1 LNIPQNVAA
10 IIDGKIAFQLEGID
24 RMYLN
29 GYIPHLQTEGG
40 IANFFRHHRGK
51 PFASSVL
58 MNEISTQFVASIERF
73 AEKNH
78 IPLIPFARKAKK
90 EDIAKQYLASC
101 VAEETVLFIGKIQEK
116 VKTVRTKTLYNP
128 KTGAP
133 YPSLYMTTAMPN
145 QYYFYVLDKDFGM
158 MFIKYSSYF
167 PYNIRFY
174 LNGHEYL
181 KRRLT
186 EQGIAYVPLDNG
198 LLSCA
203 DPGKAQRIC
212 DGLDEKK
219 IDRVF
224 RKWLAR
230 LPHPFTAQDRA
241 AGYRYDLSILQA
253 EFSLTQVFD
262 RPHTGRT
269 FFEEVIRENLDLG
282 RPDNVTLIFGRKVTK
297 RTPGSFRTRVIT
309 EGVTPS
315 LHIDYKRSKIKQYH
329 KEGRALRTETT
340 INNTYDFGIGKRLKN
355 LPELREIGFTANRRL
370 LSVQRLSHDCT
381 IGSDA
386 FASVIQP
393 TVKDGQ
399 RAAGLKF
406 GDPRV
411 MALLS
416 ALCLFSLIP
425 TGFTNG
431 TLRERIAELLGKDPD
446 TYKPGAMTYDLRRLR
461 LHGFIERIAKTNRYL
476 VTPEGLKIALFVTK
490 THNRLLR
497 SGLSQIAQGN
507 PMGTNQKLS
516 RVFKELD
523 SAMNEFY
530 ENAKMAA

>member
-1 LNIPQNVAA
+1 VSIPQNVAA
-10 IIDGKIAFQLEGID
+10 IIDGKITFQLEGID

-40 IANFFRHHRGK
+40 IANFFRQHRGNL
-51 PFASSVL
+51 FASSVL
-58 MNEISTQFVASIERF
+58 MNEISTRFVSSIERF
-73 AEKNH
+73 AEEQKV
-78 IPLIPFARKAKK
+78 PLVTFARKEKK
-90 EDIAKQYLASC
+90 EAVAKQYLASC
-101 VAEETVLFIGKIQEK
+101 SKEEAVLFIGKIQEK

-145 QYYFYVLDKDFGM
+145 QYYFYVVDKDFGM

-167 PYNIRFY
+167 PYNIRLY

-181 KRRLT
+181 KRQLA
-186 EQGIAYVPLDNG
+186 QKAVAYEALDNG

-203 DPGKAQRIC
+203 NPGKAQRVC
-212 DGLDEKK
+212 DDLDEKK

-224 RKWLAR
+224 RKWLSR

-241 AGYRYDLSILQA
+241 AGYRYDVSILQA

-269 FFEEVIRENLDLG
+269 FFEEVIRENIDLG

-370 LSVQRLSHDCT
+370 LNVQRLSHDCT
-381 IGSDA
+381 IGSDS
-386 FASVIQP
+386 FSSVIQP
-393 TVKDGQ
+393 IVKDGR

-411 MALLS
+411 MALLC
-416 ALCLFSLIP
+416 ALCLFSLVP
-425 TGFTNG
+425 TGFTNS

-461 LHGFIERIAKTNRYL
+461 LHGFIMRIAKTNRYL
-476 VTPEGLKIALFVTK
+476 VTTEGLKTALFITK

-497 SGLSQIAQGN
+497 PGLSLIAAN
-507 PMGTNQKLS
+507 NQTENNHKLNKI
-516 RVFKELD
+516 FKYLD
-523 SAMNEFY
+523 VAMNEVHAK
-530 ENAKMAA
+530 AKMAA

>member
-1 LNIPQNVAA
+1 VNIPQNVAA
-10 IIDGKIAFQLEGID
+10 IIDGKITFQLEGID

-29 GYIPHLQTEGG
+29 GYIPYLQTEGG
-40 IANFFRHHRGK
+40 IANFFRHHRGNI
-51 PFASSVL
+51 FASSVL

-73 AEKNH
+73 AEEQK
-78 IPLIPFARKAKK
+78 IPLVPFVRKAKK
-90 EDIAKQYLASC
+90 ENIAKEYLATYT
-101 VAEETVLFIGKIQEK
+101 EEEGVLFIGKIQEK

-128 KTGAP
+128 KTGAA

-145 QYYFYVLDKDFGM
+145 QYYFYIVDKDFGM
-158 MFIKYSSYF
+158 VFIKYSSYF
-167 PYNIRFY
+167 PYNVRFY
-174 LNGHEYL
+174 LNGHEYI
-181 KRRLT
+181 KRQLALRDVNY
-186 EQGIAYVPLDNG
+186 EPLDNG
-198 LLSCA
+198 LFSCS
-203 DPGKAQRIC
+203 DPRKAQQIC
-212 DGLDEKK
+212 DRLDEKK
-219 IDRVF
+219 IDALF

-230 LPHPFTAQDRA
+230 LPHPFTAKDRA

-262 RPHTGRT
+262 RPNTGRT

-282 RPDNVTLIFGRKVTK
+282 RPDNISLIFGRKVTK

-309 EGVTPS
+309 QGVTPS

-381 IGSDA
+381 IGSDVLD
-386 FASVIQP
+386 SVIQP
-393 TVKDGQ
+393 MTKDGQ
-399 RAAGLKF
+399 YAAGLKF

-411 MALLS
+411 MALLY

-425 TGFTNG
+425 TGFTNS
-431 TLRERIAELLGKDPD
+431 TLRKRIAELLGKDPD

-476 VTPEGLKIALFVTK
+476 VTQEGLRMALFITK
-490 THNRLLR
+490 TYNRLLR
-497 SGLSQIAQGN
+497 PGLSIITTSN
-507 PMGTNQKLS
+507 PTNHKLNKI
-516 RVFKELD
+516 FKELD
-523 SAMNEFY
+523 FEMNAFY
-530 ENAKMAA
+530 QTAKMAA